1 MGHPHPTSECLALCP
16 CSAPIPSFMLI
27 YTFGGNDQSWLKYLC
42 PWQPEGRFRLK
53 SQLLPLVWNS
63 PHCCGHLGSKLA
75 HEQSPSLC
83 VPLPC
88 KLDNNQNMFYIK
100 KIVQN
105 IEEENR
111 SLLVKSVKV
120 LKIPWEAENWNHQ
133 NNEIHSNRDQ
143 SQRAQKILSAV
154 LVSYIGTSSRLFHF
168 WSNSLLNA
176 WESNEG
182 WPRSLSP
189 LTHVRN
195 PGETPGFCSQIGSAW
210 DSAAKG
216 REPTDGDLCACLSLK
231 STSQIKNKWE
241 PKATWT
247 TVSPKHRKPVESI
260 HKSVPG
266 WDREMWSLT
275 HWDYFCENGVQY
287 PCPGEHQWCKLLS
300 VFSSPLKGFV

>member
-1 MGHPHPTSECLALCP
+1 
-16 CSAPIPSFMLI
+16 
-27 YTFGGNDQSWLKYLC
+27 
-42 PWQPEGRFRLK
+42 
-53 SQLLPLVWNS
+53 
-63 PHCCGHLGSKLA
+63 
-75 HEQSPSLC
+75 
-83 VPLPC
+83 
-88 KLDNNQNMFYIK
+88 MFYIK

-300 VFSSPLKGFV
+300 VFSSPLKGFVQATLTNSAIKYSETGGWAEWAWARSDFLTCCSKHGNHFLVGHVPDEERVLGEFSWAQQQQTATQLCFLHKNYKALLITTPLIYCFHL